1 MVGELA
7 GKGAE
12 FATVG
17 AVAKSIAS
25 HDVVAPEFQTTNRVK
40 SLQALALPRQHL
52 MCLQRDHLL
61 HERFFVDEVAVEL
74 RLAGSARYANVVK
87 RRGGD
92 APGVHESGCRAHD
105 PVTSRQATPRK
116 TAGLRE
122 LVFSAG
128 HGRHPRTG
136 NPLAI
141 RLWTFW
147 SHRSNS

>member
-52 MCLQRDHLL
+52 MCLQRDYLL
-61 HERFFVDEVAVEL
+61 HKRFFVDEVSGEA
-74 RLAGSARYANVVK
+74 RLAGCAPPPNVI
-87 RRGGD
+87 GGCGFD
-92 APGVHESGCRAHD
+92 TLGLHERGCRAHD
-105 PVTSRQATPRK
+105 PIASRQATPRQ
-116 TAGLRE
+116 TAG
-122 LVFSAG
+122 
-128 HGRHPRTG
+128 
-136 NPLAI
+136 
-141 RLWTFW
+141 
-147 SHRSNS
+147 